1 MMYIFA
7 FLFFFGALYLGRLPC
22 IHFFDV
28 QTLDIVYMVFGD
40 LWTVFMGFVFMFM
53 CFYGYVHGLCM
64 DCVWICVWLVFGY
77 VYGYV
82 YGHRVLI
89 LRKAWFNEY
98 RGLPLLGARFCHC
111 WDLLTHE
118 AHLCRCWDL
127 FLHGAHFD
135 KFWVLLLHEAHLD
148 DSSNFS
154 NFSKKKWKNFAP
166 VCSVE

>member
-1 MMYIFA
+1 
-7 FLFFFGALYLGRLPC
+7 
-22 IHFFDV
+22 
-28 QTLDIVYMVFGD
+28 MVFGD

-64 DCVWICVWLVFGY
+64 DCVWVCVGLVFGY

-82 YGHRVLI
+82 YGHRVSI
-89 LRKAWFNEY
+89 LREAWFNEY
-98 RGLPLLGARFCHC
+98 RGLPLLEARFCHC

-154 NFSKKKWKNFAP
+154 NFSKKNGKILPQDVALNKFF
-166 VCSVE
+166 